1 MESLQQIKQ
10 RVKSVKNI
18 NQITK
23 AMELVAATKMRKSQ
37 EIALRSRAYAYAAL
51 DFLRTLTKME
61 NVALPPLLARRA
73 VKRHMVV
80 LVTSDKGL
88 AGAFNSNVIRAF
100 ERWIGLEA
108 KSSKLEAIYVAV
120 GQKAKAHL
128 ERFVSLH
135 ASRSTLHANFVR
147 VGDYTTVEEVRPI
160 AELII
165 KSFLDGECD
174 EVILFSTHFRSA
186 LRQEVLQRKI
196 LPVSFESITATLN
209 ELVPEHGRFT
219 EANQP
224 LATSHQPLVE
234 YLIEP
239 SAETILDDLARH
251 LVLMEI
257 YHVILEANAS
267 EHAARRLAMKS
278 ASDNA
283 RDIVQELNLA
293 YNKSRQAA
301 ITKELTEIT
310 AGSESLS

>member
-1 MESLQQIKQ
+1 MI
-10 RVKSVKNI
+10 
-18 NQITK
+18 
-23 AMELVAATKMRKSQ
+23 
-37 EIALRSRAYAYAAL
+37 
-51 DFLRTLTKME
+51 
-61 NVALPPLLARRA
+61 
-73 VKRHMVV
+73 V

-88 AGAFNSNVIRAF
+88 AGAFNSNVIRHF
-100 ERWIGLEA
+100 EKFLKTSGKNI
-108 KSSKLEAIYVAV
+108 SKENDHFIAV
-120 GQKAKAHL
+120 GQKAAQYL
-128 ERFVSLH
+128 EKNMKVCEK
-135 ASRSTLHANFVR
+135 FVR

-186 LRQEVLQRKI
+186 LRQEVMQRKI

-209 ELVPEHGRFT
+209 ELVPEHGRFA

-239 SAETILDDLARH
+239 SAEEVLDDLARH

-310 AGSESLS
+310 AGAESLS